1 MTRQLGAAGGSARRR
16 LAAAAPLRR
25 LAAAA
30 PLRRLAAAAPLR
42 RLAAAALV
50 LVSALLLAAVPRPAR
65 AFGEEG
71 AWNPRPL
78 LTGNARWEG
87 VRATAPA
94 RWSFELERR
103 TSAPARRNPT
113 TVRADDPALLAE
125 PFALWGGEGDI
136 PPLTEREVF
145 GLRRF
150 LALGGVLFV
159 DDFAPGSGA
168 FGRAARRELARV
180 LPEGSPIP
188 IGTENVVFRSF
199 YLLPRAV
206 GRVEGPQ
213 KLSAIVR
220 GGMPQVIFSDH
231 DLAGALA
238 RSDGGGPSVEVTP
251 GGEAQRERAFRL
263 AVNIA
268 MYVLCSN
275 YKDDQ
280 VHAPFLMR
288 RRAVDDTRPR
298 TAPRGAP

>member
-1 MTRQLGAAGGSARRR
+1 MRPVRT
-16 LAAAAPLRR
+16 LR
-25 LAAAA
+25 
-30 PLRRLAAAAPLR
+30 PR

-50 LVSALLLAAVPRPAR
+50 LASALLLSAIPRPVR

-125 PFALWGGEGDI
+125 PFAFWGGEGDI
-136 PPLTEREVF
+136 PPLTAREVL

-150 LALGGVLFV
+150 LALGGILFV
-159 DDFAPGSGA
+159 DDFAPERGA
-168 FGRAARRELARV
+168 FGRAARREIARV

-199 YLLPRAV
+199 YLLKRAV
-206 GRVEGPQ
+206 GRVEGPE

-220 GGMPQVIFSDH
+220 GGLPQVIFSDH

-238 RSDGGGPSVEVTP
+238 RSETGGASVEVTP

-288 RRAVDDTRPR
+288 RRAVGDAHPR
-298 TAPRGAP
+298 STPALPGVP